1 MDQIEQPAQAT
12 VIVTVHQPRRR
23 NRRSITCWCG
33 AKVSTETDPLEHVDT
48 SRAVYESCP
57 LCQAAQI
64 VDRLKLKD
72 LFEAAD
78 PQ

>member
-1 MDQIEQPAQAT
+1 MNHQQEAQAT

-33 AKVSTETDPLEHVDT
+33 AKVSTETDPLEGVDT
-48 SRAVYESCP
+48 DNAIYESCP
-57 LCQAAQI
+57 LCEVARLL
-64 VDRLKLKD
+64 DRLKAAD
-72 LFEAAD
+72 LFEASD